1 MVGYVLNGC
10 AFSVYAAL
18 VIYLHLFPDGDKWF
32 IPFALAG
39 LGLAET
45 LPVQQYYLIRMY
57 GCTDGENIRV
67 RKAVKTSHTGT
78 GIGSMAAFLCASQ
91 IYDSYGIS
99 GVAYVGIS
107 IQAVKIL
114 TNVIIDLDYY
124 LKNKAKATHTKEV
137 G

>member
-1 MVGYVLNGC
+1 
-10 AFSVYAAL
+10 
-18 VIYLHLFPDGDKWF
+18 
-32 IPFALAG
+32 
-39 LGLAET
+39 
-45 LPVQQYYLIRMY
+45 
-57 GCTDGENIRV
+57 
-67 RKAVKTSHTGT
+67 
-78 GIGSMAAFLCASQ
+78 MAAFLCASQ